1 MLGLAVS
8 PIATVMLAYLNST
21 YVALALGAVVFG
33 VSSGLV
39 NSSVPSL
46 VMRATPAGDQGSTA
60 GAAQLCQ
67 TGFSSITPVIMF
79 AIFAHYATVF
89 PGGGV
94 VYGMEGFRI
103 WLWIATAMAIVMLLV
118 AATRAARAPGSGDP
132 GIHHRRRARG

>member
-8 PIATVMLAYLNST
+8 PIATVLLAYLNTTSL
-21 YVALALGAVVFG
+21 ALAFGAVVFG
-33 VSSGLV
+33 ISGGLV
-39 NSSVPSL
+39 NSAVPSL

-79 AIFAHYATVF
+79 AIFAPYAKVF

-94 VYGMEGFRI
+94 VYGMQGFRI
-103 WLWIATAMAIVMLLV
+103 WLGVATALAIVMLAV
-118 AATRAARAPGSGDP
+118 A
-132 GIHHRRRARG
+132 